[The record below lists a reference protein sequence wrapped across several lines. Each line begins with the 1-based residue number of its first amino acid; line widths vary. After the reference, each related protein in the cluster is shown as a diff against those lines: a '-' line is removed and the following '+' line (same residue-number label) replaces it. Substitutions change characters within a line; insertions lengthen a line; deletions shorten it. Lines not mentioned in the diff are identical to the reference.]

1 MSDVR
6 KMAEEMREELSS
18 IRRDFH
24 SHPELSGQEYRTA
37 DKICEYLDGW
47 GIEYRR
53 GLWPWCGA
61 SAQERRWESGRIW
74 TPCP

>member
-24 SHPELSGQEYRTA
+24 SHPELSFDEQRTSELV
-37 DKICEYLDGW
+37 KRELSRMGIPWENSPVEPGVVGMLDSKKPG
-47 GIEYRR
+47 
-53 GLWPWCGA
+53 
-61 SAQERRWESGRIW
+61 
-74 TPCP
+74 